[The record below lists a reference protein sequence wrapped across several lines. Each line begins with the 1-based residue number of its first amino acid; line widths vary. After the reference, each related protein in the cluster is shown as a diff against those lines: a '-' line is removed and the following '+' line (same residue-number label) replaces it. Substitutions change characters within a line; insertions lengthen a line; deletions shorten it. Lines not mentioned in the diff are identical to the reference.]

1 MLPGCFP
8 LTAQPV
14 HPEDYA
20 GLITRDSLAAPIEFL
35 ADSARTGRET
45 GTPGGADAARYIAA
59 RFEQYGLRPLGSPN
73 PLKRSTTYLQPF
85 YCTTR
90 QQGKNVIGL
99 LPATDPACRDY
110 IILSAHYDHLGTLKG
125 VLYPGAD
132 CNASGVSV
140 LLNIAR
146 TLSAMK
152 AAGEGPDCHYIFVCY
167 DAKEYSM
174 TGAQLF
180 SIALAVPANQ
190 IKANVNLDQIGTVLE
205 PPGKSKA
212 YALVLGSEKLPE
224 SVTQAFVNCN
234 AFYNT
239 QLELDFTFYNSP
251 AFAQVYFEM
260 TEQSFLDKL
269 GVPSVLVTSGVHDHT
284 YKPTDTPAL
293 IDYPVLEQRARWLF
307 FTLWD
312 LGAQDLT
319 KPHSI

>member
-167 DAKEYSM
+167 DAKEYS
-174 TGAQLF
+174 
-180 SIALAVPANQ
+180 I
-190 IKANVNLDQIGTVLE
+190 
-205 PPGKSKA
+205 
-212 YALVLGSEKLPE
+212 
-224 SVTQAFVNCN
+224 
-234 AFYNT
+234 
-239 QLELDFTFYNSP
+239 YNSP